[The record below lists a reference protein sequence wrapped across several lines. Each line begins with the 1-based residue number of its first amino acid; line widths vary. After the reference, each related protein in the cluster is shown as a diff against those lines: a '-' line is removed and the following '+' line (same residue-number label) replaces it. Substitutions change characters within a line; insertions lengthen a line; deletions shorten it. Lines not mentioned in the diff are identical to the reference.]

1 MPSRKTPRLRLDD
14 NRIDLLMRTPMSEQ
28 EDNPRRDFLRK
39 TLTLI
44 PVVTVASTGLGMTA
58 LSTPQSAVAQAPK
71 AAPASDYQP
80 TFFNAEEWAF
90 VQAAVSRLI
99 PADDLGP
106 GALEAGAAEF
116 IDRQMNTP
124 YATGA
129 LWYMQGPFAADAVP
143 QMGYQLQLVPQ
154 QLYRLGIAA
163 TDAWCKAN
171 LGKSFAEQDSAT
183 RDQVLSKIEAGDLHF
198 AELPAQSFFSLL
210 LQNTREGFFCDPIH
224 GGNRG
229 MVGWTQI
236 GFPGARAD
244 FMDWVERNEAYPF
257 PAVSIRGERA

>member
-1 MPSRKTPRLRLDD
+1 
-14 NRIDLLMRTPMSEQ
+14 MSELDQ
-28 EDNPRRDFLRK
+28 DNPRRDFLRK

-44 PVVTVASTGLGMTA
+44 PVVTVASTGFGMNALAATDSAPTA
-58 LSTPQSAVAQAPK
+58 KTPNAP
-71 AAPASDYQP
+71 PASDYQP
-80 TFFNAEEWAF
+80 SFFTRQEWAF
-90 VQAAVSRLI
+90 VQAVVARLI

-129 LWYMQGPFAADAVP
+129 LWYMQGPFVTDAP
-143 QMGYQLQLVPQ
+143 AELGYQLQLTPQ

-163 TDAWCKAN
+163 TDAWCKTTY
-171 LGKSFAEQDSAT
+171 GKVFAAQDSAT
-183 RDQVLSKIEAGDLHF
+183 RDLILHKLESGEMVF
-198 AELPAQSFFSLL
+198 ADFPVKAFFSLL
-210 LQNTREGFFCDPIH
+210 VQNTREGFFCDPIH
-224 GGNRG
+224 GGNKG

-244 FMDWVERNEAYPF
+244 FMDWVERNEPYPF

>member
-1 MPSRKTPRLRLDD
+1 
-14 NRIDLLMRTPMSEQ
+14 MSELDQ
-28 EDNPRRDFLRK
+28 DNPRRDFLRK

-44 PVVTVASTGLGMTA
+44 PVVTVASTGFGMNALAATDSAPTA
-58 LSTPQSAVAQAPK
+58 KTPNAP
-71 AAPASDYQP
+71 PASDYQP
-80 TFFNAEEWAF
+80 SFFTRQEWAF
-90 VQAAVSRLI
+90 VQAVVARLI

-129 LWYMQGPFAADAVP
+129 LWYMQGPFVTDAP
-143 QMGYQLQLVPQ
+143 AELGYQLQLTPQ

-163 TDAWCKAN
+163 TDAWCKTTY
-171 LGKSFAEQDSAT
+171 GKVFAAQDSAT
-183 RDQVLSKIEAGDLHF
+183 RDLILHKLESGEVVF
-198 AELPAQSFFSLL
+198 ADFPVKAFFSLL
-210 LQNTREGFFCDPIH
+210 VQNTREGFFCDPIH
-224 GGNRG
+224 GGNKG

-244 FMDWVERNEAYPF
+244 FMDWVERNEPYPF

>member
-1 MPSRKTPRLRLDD
+1 
-14 NRIDLLMRTPMSEQ
+14 MSEKDQ
-28 EDNPRRDFLRK
+28 DNPRRDFLRK

-44 PVVTVASTGLGMTA
+44 PVVTVASTGIGMNA
-58 LSTPQSAVAQAPK
+58 LAASEPQAQAPK
-71 AAPASDYQP
+71 VPKAPPAGDYQP
-80 TFFNAEEWAF
+80 TFFTAEEWAF

-99 PADDLGP
+99 PADDMGP

-129 LWYMQGPFAADAVP
+129 LWFMQGPFVTDAAP
-143 QMGYQLQLVPQ
+143 EMGYQLQLVPQ

-163 TDAWCKAN
+163 TDAWCKTET
-171 LGKSFAEQDSAT
+171 GKTFAEQDSAT
-183 RDQVLSKIEAGDLHF
+183 RDHVLGRLESGELHF
-198 AELPAQSFFSLL
+198 DEVPAKAFFSLM

-224 GGNRG
+224 GGNKG

-244 FMDWVERNEAYPF
+244 FMDWVERNEQYPF

>member
-1 MPSRKTPRLRLDD
+1 
-14 NRIDLLMRTPMSEQ
+14 
-28 EDNPRRDFLRK
+28 
-39 TLTLI
+39 
-44 PVVTVASTGLGMTA
+44 VVA
-58 LSTPQSAVAQAPK
+58 
-71 AAPASDYQP
+71 
-80 TFFNAEEWAF
+80 
-90 VQAAVSRLI
+90 RLI

-129 LWYMQGPFAADAVP
+129 LWYMQGPFVTDAP
-143 QMGYQLQLVPQ
+143 AELGYQLQLTPQ

-163 TDAWCKAN
+163 TDAWCKTTY
-171 LGKSFAEQDSAT
+171 GKVFAAQDSAT
-183 RDQVLSKIEAGDLHF
+183 RDLILHKLESGEMVF
-198 AELPAQSFFSLL
+198 ADFPVKAFFSLL
-210 LQNTREGFFCDPIH
+210 VQNTREGFFCDPIH
-224 GGNRG
+224 GGNKG

-244 FMDWVERNEAYPF
+244 FMDWVERNEPYPF

>member
-1 MPSRKTPRLRLDD
+1 
-14 NRIDLLMRTPMSEQ
+14 MSEH
-28 EDNPRRDFLRK
+28 EENPRREFLRK

-44 PVVTVASTGLGMTA
+44 PVVTVASTGIGMSALTA
-58 LSTPQSAVAQAPK
+58 QPAAAAVPSTP
-71 AAPASDYQP
+71 PASDYQP
-80 TFFNAEEWAF
+80 TFFTAEEWAF

-129 LWYMQGPFAADAVP
+129 LWFMQGPFAADAVAE
-143 QMGYQLQLVPQ
+143 MGYQLQLVPQ
-154 QLYRLGIAA
+154 QIYRLGIAA
-163 TDAWCKAN
+163 ADSWCKTH
-171 LGKSFAEQDSAT
+171 LGNVFAAQDSAT
-183 RDQVLSKIEAGDLHF
+183 RDDVLRKIEAGELNFDD
-198 AELPAQSFFSLL
+198 LPAKAFFSLMV
-210 LQNTREGFFCDPIH
+210 QNTREGFFCDPVH
-224 GGNRG
+224 GGNKG

-244 FMDWVERNEAYPF
+244 FMDWVERNEPYPF

>member
-1 MPSRKTPRLRLDD
+1 MPESD
-14 NRIDLLMRTPMSEQ
+14 Q
-28 EDNPRRDFLRK
+28 DNPRRDFLRK

-44 PVVTVASTGLGMTA
+44 PVVTVASTSLGMSA
-58 LSTPQSAVAQAPK
+58 LSLPAAASTVPTAP
-71 AAPASDYQP
+71 PAGDYQP
-80 TFFNAEEWAF
+80 SWFTAEEWAF
-90 VQAAVSRLI
+90 VKAAVARLI

-106 GALEAGAAEF
+106 GALEAGAAEY

-129 LWYMQGPFAADAVP
+129 QWYMQGPFVTDAPVE
-143 QMGYQLQLVPQ
+143 MGYQLQLSPQ

-163 TDAWCKAN
+163 LDGQCQQQ
-171 LGKSFAEQDSAT
+171 LGQPFAAQDNAT
-183 RDQVLSKIEAGDLHF
+183 RDRLLAELEAGQRQLD
-198 AELPAQSFFSLL
+198 AVPDKAFFSLL

-224 GGNRG
+224 GGNKG
-229 MVGWTQI
+229 LVGWTQI

-244 FMDWVERNEAYPF
+244 FMDWVERNEAYPY

>member
-1 MPSRKTPRLRLDD
+1 
-14 NRIDLLMRTPMSEQ
+14 MSDRDSE
-28 EDNPRRDFLRK
+28 NPRRDFLRK

-44 PVVTVASTGLGMTA
+44 PVVTVASTGLGMQA
-58 LSTPQSAVAQAPK
+58 LAASEPAPRPVPK
-71 AAPASDYQP
+71 AVPGTAYEP
-80 TFFNAEEWAF
+80 TFFTAEEWAF
-90 VQAAVSRLI
+90 VQAAVARLI

-129 LWYMQGPFAADAVP
+129 LWFMQGPFVTDAPP

-154 QLYRLGIAA
+154 QIYRLGIAA
-163 TDAWCKAN
+163 ADAFSRQQA
-171 LGKSFAEQDSAT
+171 GKPFAQLDGARQDALLK
-183 RDQVLSKIEAGDLHF
+183 QIEAGEPAF
-198 AELPAQSFFSLL
+198 ADVPPKAFFSLL

-224 GGNRG
+224 GGNKG